1 MPRTEKDSLGE
12 VQVPDEALWGAQT
25 QRAVDNF
32 PVSFRPLPPA
42 FLKALAVLKQSAARA
57 NADLGLLDPKLAEA
71 IAAAAQEVIEGKWD
85 AQFPID
91 VFQTGS
97 GTSTNMNLNEVL
109 SNLAIRRLGGKVGS
123 KTPVHPNDHVNLGQ
137 SSNDMIPSAAHLS
150 ALTEVHRALLPALEK
165 LAAALEAKA
174 KAFDGIVKLGRT
186 HLQDATPVRLG
197 QVFGGYASQVRHGMD
212 RIRKASTDLEE
223 LAVGGTAVGTG
234 LNTHPKFSAK
244 VCAHA
249 SKATGLNLRE
259 ASNHFEAQGG
269 RDAMVSVSGALK
281 TLACSLIK
289 IANDVRWMA
298 SGPRAG
304 LGEIILQD
312 LQPGSSI
319 MPGKVNPVMCEVVC
333 QVSAQV
339 IGNDATITV
348 AGQAGNFELNVMI
361 PVMARNLLES
371 ISLIANAC
379 TLFADRAV
387 AGIQANEKRCL
398 ELALKSD
405 AMVTSL
411 NPLIGYDKA
420 AALVKESHKDGRTI
434 LELAR
439 ERKILP
445 PDVLEKALDPR
456 RMTEPGLPEGGAASG
471 G

>member
-1 MPRTEKDSLGE
+1 MEKDSLGE
-12 VQVPDEALWGAQT
+12 VPVPDEALWGAQT

-32 PVSFRPLPPA
+32 PVSGRPLPVA
-42 FLKALAVLKQSAARA
+42 FLRALAVLKQAAARA
-57 NADLGLLDPKLAEA
+57 NAELGVLDPKLAEA
-71 IAAAAQEVIEGKWD
+71 IAEAAQEVVEGKWD
-85 AQFPID
+85 AQFPVD

-123 KTPVHPNDHVNLGQ
+123 RIPVHPNDHVNLGQ

-150 ALTEVHRALLPALEK
+150 ALMQIRAALLPALET
-165 LAAALEAKA
+165 LAEALEDKA
-174 KAFDGIVKLGRT
+174 KAFDHVVKLGRT

-197 QVFGGYASQVRHGMD
+197 QAFGGYASQIRHGIE
-212 RIRKASTDLEE
+212 RIQRAALDLEE

-234 LNTHPKFSAK
+234 LNAHPDFARRVCLHAAK
-244 VCAHA
+244 AAGVP
-249 SKATGLNLRE
+249 LRE
-259 ASNHFEAQGG
+259 ADNHFEAQSG

-304 LGEIILQD
+304 LGEIVLKD

-339 IGNDATITV
+339 IGNDAAITV

-361 PVMARNLLES
+361 PVMVRNLLES
-371 ISLIANAC
+371 IALMASAS
-379 TLFADRAV
+379 TLFAQRAV
-387 AGIQANEKRCL
+387 AGIQANEARCL

-411 NPLIGYDKA
+411 APHIGYDKA
-420 AALVKESHKDGRTI
+420 AALVKESHKLGRTI

-439 ERKILP
+439 ERKILA

-456 RMTEPGLPEGGAASG
+456 RMTGPG
-471 G
+471 